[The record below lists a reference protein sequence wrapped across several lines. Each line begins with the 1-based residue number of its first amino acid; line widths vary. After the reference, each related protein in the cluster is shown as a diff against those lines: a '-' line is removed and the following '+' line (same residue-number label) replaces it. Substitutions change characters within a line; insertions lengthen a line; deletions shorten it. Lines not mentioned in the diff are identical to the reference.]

1 MKLKVLDLFSG
12 IGGFSLGLERSGGF
26 ETVAFCE
33 IDKFCQRV
41 LAKHWPG
48 AEIHNDVTRLKY
60 RKNVDLV
67 TAGFPCQD
75 ISFAGGGAGLTGER
89 SGLFWY
95 IIRALCMVGW
105 PDVLLENVAA
115 LLDRGLGSIL
125 GALATV
131 GYDTEWNCISAE
143 AVGAPHERDRLWI
156 LGYANH
162 NGRHRAKDTES
173 HPERN
178 DRDAAGA
185 REACKPAGSGDMGQD
200 VFGGTAAAGKVSHPT
215 RQRVQ
220 GQRTGGQQEPC
231 SYVIEELLMRC
242 GERPVNAD
250 WNVEPAVGR
259 VADGVPDR
267 AHRIKA
273 LGNSV
278 VPQII
283 TIIGEAYLRV
293 RGRGL

>member
-1 MKLKVLDLFSG
+1 MRKLKVLDLFSG
-12 IGGFSLGLERSGGF
+12 IGGFSVGLERTGGF
-26 ETVAFCE
+26 ETIAFCE

-48 AEIHNDVTRLKY
+48 VEIHNDVTRLKY
-60 RKNVDLV
+60 RKDVDLV

-95 IIRALCMVGW
+95 IIRTLCMVGW

-125 GALATV
+125 GAMAEI

-143 AVGAPHERDRLWI
+143 AVGAPHQRDRLWI
-156 LGYANH
+156 MGYSS
-162 NGRHRAKDTES
+162 RKRCLQ
-173 HPERN
+173 R
-178 DRDAAGA
+178 RDAHGQHDGEIAG
-185 REACKPAGSGDMGQD
+185 PAGQYAVKMAY
-200 VFGGTAAAGKVSHPT
+200 TEGK
-215 RQRVQ
+215 RAQ
-220 GQRTGGQQEPC
+220 GLGASRQQEPC
-231 SYVIEELLMRC
+231 SHVIEELLMRR
-242 GERPVNAD
+242 GEGPINAEWD
-250 WNVEPAVGR
+250 AEPAMGR
-259 VADGVPDR
+259 VAHGVPER

-283 TIIGEAYLRV
+283 TIIGEAYLRA
-293 RGRGL
+293 GGKK